1 MALSQFGESPFLAEH
16 DINCAEEYLVKCYN
30 GVKSVTHCRTF
41 DELRLQCVESAKVIG
56 LEQLPPTSS
65 VVRDHIRRAF
75 YDIRNDVTLLDDPPV
90 LDPIDYSWKDLDGV
104 MVPDKHLKPIPENI
118 LKLCGCVGK
127 CDTKNVTVRRQAYNV

>member
-1 MALSQFGESPFLAEH
+1 MFWIQKHSSLSHILTGNDHLSKLGTNLAAIHFNPAVALSQFGESPFLAEH

-65 VVRDHIRRAF
+65 VVRGHIRRAF
-75 YDIRNDVTLLDDPPV
+75 YDIKMMSP
-90 LDPIDYSWKDLDGV
+90 
-104 MVPDKHLKPIPENI
+104 
-118 LKLCGCVGK
+118 C
-127 CDTKNVTVRRQAYNV
+127 